1 MLFLRPSVV
10 DDEAEEGEE
19 SDLPEATEWET
30 FEERMAV
37 NTS

>member
-19 SDLPEATEWET
+19 SDPPEATEWET
-30 FEERMAV
+30 FEERTAV